1 MFNTKFIC
9 FAGDVEFI
17 LDLKNYAQS
26 VVTTHVCHLY
36 ALDMKNYERLVV
48 RRNPK
53 TIELLRQHAEVKVMS
68 RVERMMQDNKVTTAT
83 MITREPEQPSL
94 NYVYHRNYNYK
105 KGTTTQSIMPVTT
118 IIKSLL
124 P

>member
-1 MFNTKFIC
+1 MKVTLNLEYYEKNTENIC
-9 FAGDVEFI
+9 TFSGDVEFI

-26 VVTTHVCHLY
+26 VITTHECNLY

-68 RVERMMQDNKVTTAT
+68 RVERMMQDNKVTMETIS
-83 MITREPEQPSL
+83 ITWWP
-94 NYVYHRNYNYK
+94 
-105 KGTTTQSIMPVTT
+105 
-118 IIKSLL
+118 
-124 P
+124 